1 LPFPVTPA
9 VQLLVEQR
17 VVELSKCFQEKI
29 MSAIF
34 PTMEWLNELDAKLN
48 TDARYAEIAKKWE
61 GDMIIVIEP
70 DGNLKE
76 KKIYYLDLW
85 HGKCRAVAELKD
97 VSEKQATFVLTAT
110 YENIKRIM
118 TGKLD
123 PMQAM
128 LTRKLSVKG
137 NMAVMM
143 RSVPTV
149 LDFVRCAREITSEIL

>member
-1 LPFPVTPA
+1 
-9 VQLLVEQR
+9 
-17 VVELSKCFQEKI
+17 

-34 PTMEWLNELDAKLN
+34 PSLDWLKELETKLN
-48 TDARYAEIAKKWE
+48 NDTHYAEVAKKWE

-70 DGNLKE
+70 EGNLAE
-76 KKIYYLDLW
+76 KKIYYIDLW
-85 HGKCRAVAELKD
+85 HGKCRGVAELRD
-97 VSEKQATFVLTAT
+97 VAEKKAMFVLTAA

-128 LTRKLSVKG
+128 MTRKLQVRG
-137 NMAVMM
+137 NLGVMM

-149 LDFVRCAREITSEIL
+149 LDFVRCAREVTSEIL

>member
-1 LPFPVTPA
+1 
-9 VQLLVEQR
+9 
-17 VVELSKCFQEKI
+17 

-34 PTMEWLNELDAKLN
+34 PSIDWLNELESKLN
-48 TDARYAEIAKKWE
+48 NDERYADIAKKWE
-61 GDMIIVIEP
+61 GDMIVVVEP
-70 DGNLKE
+70 EGNLKE
-76 KKIYYLDLW
+76 RMIFYLDLW
-85 HGKCRAVAELKD
+85 HGKCRGVSLLKD
-97 VSEKQATFVLTAT
+97 PAEKQATFLLSAT

-128 LTRKLSVKG
+128 LTRKLTVKG

-149 LDFVRCAREITSEIL
+149 LDFVRCCREITKEIL

>member
-1 LPFPVTPA
+1 
-9 VQLLVEQR
+9 
-17 VVELSKCFQEKI
+17 
-29 MSAIF
+29 
-34 PTMEWLNELDAKLN
+34 
-48 TDARYAEIAKKWE
+48 
-61 GDMIIVIEP
+61 MIIVIEP